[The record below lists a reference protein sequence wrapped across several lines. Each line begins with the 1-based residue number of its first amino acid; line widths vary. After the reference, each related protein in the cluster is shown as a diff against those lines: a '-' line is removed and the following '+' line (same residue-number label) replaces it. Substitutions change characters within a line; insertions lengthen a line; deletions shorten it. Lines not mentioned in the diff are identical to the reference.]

1 MSTAESLDPVNLNRK
16 IQVIESATV
25 RFAGDSGDG
34 MQLMGSQFTT
44 SSVIH
49 GNDVATL
56 PDFPAEIRAPA
67 GTLAGVSGFQINFA
81 NQDIHTPGD
90 GIDALFAMNPAALKA
105 NVRDLVDGGLLV
117 VNSESFSE
125 DSLEKAGYK
134 DNPLEDESLN
144 TFQVVAIPLT
154 KLNRDSIEGLGLNRK
169 SGDRC
174 KNFFMLGLAYWV
186 YNRPLESTVR
196 WLEKKFAG
204 KDNLLEANLRALK
217 AGFHYGETAELF
229 PSSYQVDKADIKP
242 GVYRKITGNSA
253 AVLGLIAASKLVD
266 KPLFYASYPITPAS
280 DILHEMSAY
289 KNYGVTTFQA
299 EDEIAAMCAVLG
311 ASFGG
316 SLAVTGTSGPGLAL
330 KMEAIGLGVMTELPS
345 VIVNVQR
352 GGPSTGLP
360 TKTEQADLMQSIF
373 GRNGESPVA
382 VVAPA
387 TPADCFSMALEAARI
402 ALKFMTP
409 VILLSD
415 GYLANGAEPWMIP
428 DIESLPKINVKYAT
442 EMDAEKGFQ
451 PYIRDERLARPWAVP
466 GTEGMQHRLGG
477 LEKQHI
483 TGAVSYDP
491 ENHDFMVRLRQN
503 KIDGIA
509 DDIPPLQVN
518 GSESGDLLV
527 LGWGGTY
534 GSITTAVDRA
544 RKAGKSV
551 SSAHLRYLNPF
562 PKNLGEV
569 LSNFK
574 KVLVPE
580 LNLGQLRTLIRSKYL
595 VNAKGLNKIQGRP
608 FQIAEI
614 QSAIHK
620 ALEE

>member
-1 MSTAESLDPVNLNRK
+1 MSTAESLNPVNLNRK
-16 IQVIESATV
+16 IQAVESATV

-44 SSVIH
+44 SSVMH
-49 GNDVATL
+49 GNDVSTL

-81 NQDIHTPGD
+81 SQDIHTPGD

-105 NVRDLVDGGLLV
+105 NLRDLIDSGLLV
-117 VNSESFSE
+117 VNSETFTK

-134 DNPLEDESLN
+134 ENPLEDGSLN
-144 TFQVVAIPLT
+144 SYQVVSIPVT
-154 KLNRDSIEGLGLNRK
+154 KLNRDAIEGLGLDRK

-186 YNRPLESTVR
+186 YNRPTEPTVK

-204 KDNLLEANLRALK
+204 KDNVLEANKRTFN
-217 AGFHYGETAELF
+217 AGYNYGETAELF
-229 PSSYQVDKADIKP
+229 TSSYKVDKADIKP
-242 GVYRKITGNSA
+242 GVYRKITGNSGV
-253 AVLGLIAASKLVD
+253 VLGLVAASKLAD

-280 DILHEMSAY
+280 DILHEISVH
-289 KNYGVTTFQA
+289 KNHGVTTFQA
-299 EDEIAAMCAVLG
+299 EDEIAAMCSVLG
-311 ASFGG
+311 AAFGG

-330 KMEAIGLGVMTELPS
+330 KMEAIGLGVMTELPA
-345 VIVNVQR
+345 VIINVQR

-360 TKTEQADLMQSIF
+360 TKTEQSDLMQAIY

-387 TPADCFSMALEAARI
+387 TPADCFNMALEASRI

-428 DIESLPKINVKYAT
+428 DVDSLPKIDVNYTT
-442 EMDAEKGFQ
+442 ETNSDKGFQ
-451 PYIRDERLARPWAVP
+451 PYVRDERLARPWAIP
-466 GTEGMQHRLGG
+466 GTEGLQHRLGG

-491 ENHDFMVRLRQN
+491 ENHDFMVNLRQN

-518 GSESGDLLV
+518 GGETGDLLV
-527 LGWGGTY
+527 LGWGGTF
-534 GSITTAVDRA
+534 GSITTAVDRE

-574 KVLVPE
+574 TVLIPE
-580 LNLGQLRTLIRSKYL
+580 LNLGQLRTIIQAKYQIK
-595 VNAKGLNKIQGRP
+595 AKGLNKVEGRP

-614 QSAIHK
+614 QSAIKK

>member
-1 MSTAESLDPVNLNRK
+1 MFTAEPSDPLNLNRK
-16 IQVIESATV
+16 IQAIESATV

-34 MQLMGSQFTT
+34 MQLMGNQFTT

-81 NQDIHTPGD
+81 SQDIHTPGD

-105 NVRDLVDGGLLV
+105 NVSELVDGGLLV
-117 VNSESFSE
+117 VNSESFSQ

-134 DNPLEDESLN
+134 ENPLEDESLN
-144 TFQVVAIPLT
+144 NYQVVAIPLT
-154 KLNRDSIEGLGLNRK
+154 KLNRDSIEGLGLDRK

-186 YNRPLESTVR
+186 YNRPLDSTVR

-204 KDNLLEANLRALK
+204 KDDLLEANLRAIE
-217 AGFHYGETAELF
+217 AGYNYGETAELF
-229 PSSYQVDKADIKP
+229 TSSYKVDKADIKP

-253 AVLGLIAASKLVD
+253 VVLGLVAASKLAD

-280 DILHEMSAY
+280 EILHDMSAY

-360 TKTEQADLMQSIF
+360 TKTEQSDLMQSIF

-428 DIESLPKINVKYAT
+428 DIESLPKIDVNYTT
-442 EMDAEKGFQ
+442 EVNSENGFQ

-466 GTEGMQHRLGG
+466 GTEGLQHRLGG

-509 DDIPPLQVN
+509 EDIPPLQVN
-518 GSESGDLLV
+518 GSESGELLV
-527 LGWGGTY
+527 LGWGGTF

-544 RKAGKSV
+544 RKAGMSV

-569 LSNFK
+569 LSKFK

-580 LNLGQLRTLIRSKYL
+580 LNLGQLRTLIRAKYL
-595 VNAKGLNKIQGRP
+595 VKAKGLNKIQGRP

-614 QSAIHK
+614 QSAIIK

>member
-16 IQVIESATV
+16 IQAIESATV

-81 NQDIHTPGD
+81 SQDIHTPGD

-134 DNPLEDESLN
+134 DNPVEDGSLN
-144 TFQVVAIPLT
+144 SYQVVAIPLT
-154 KLNRDSIEGLGLNRK
+154 KLNRDSIEGLGLDRK

-204 KDNLLEANLRALK
+204 KDDLLEANLRALK
-217 AGFHYGETAELF
+217 AGYHYGETAELF
-229 PSSYQVDKADIKP
+229 TSSYKVDKADIKP

-253 AVLGLIAASKLVD
+253 AVLGLVAAAKLAD

-316 SLAVTGTSGPGLAL
+316 SLAITGTSGPGLAL

-360 TKTEQADLMQSIF
+360 TKTEQSDLLQSIF

-428 DIESLPKINVKYAT
+428 DIESLPKINVDYAS
-442 EMDAEKGFQ
+442 EMDPEKGFQ

-509 DDIPPLQVN
+509 GDIPPLQVN

-574 KVLVPE
+574 KVLIPE

-595 VNAKGLNKIQGRP
+595 VKAKGLNKIQGRP

-614 QSAIHK
+614 QSAINK

>member
-16 IQVIESATV
+16 IQAIESATV

-81 NQDIHTPGD
+81 SQDIHTPGD
-90 GIDALFAMNPAALKA
+90 GIDALFAMNPAAMKA
-105 NVRDLVDGGLLV
+105 NLIELVDGGLLV
-117 VNSESFSE
+117 VNSESFSK

-134 DNPLEDESLN
+134 ENPLEDGSLSSY
-144 TFQVVAIPLT
+144 QVVAIPLT
-154 KLNRDSIEGLGLNRK
+154 KLNRDSIEGLGLDRK

-174 KNFFMLGLAYWV
+174 KNFFMLGLAFWV
-186 YNRPLESTVR
+186 YNRPIESTTR
-196 WLEKKFAG
+196 WIEKKFAG
-204 KDNLLEANLRALK
+204 KENLLEANTRALK
-217 AGFHYGETAELF
+217 AGYHYGETAELF
-229 PSSYQVDKADIKP
+229 TSSYKVDKADIKP
-242 GVYRKITGNSA
+242 GVYRKVTGNSA
-253 AVLGLIAASKLVD
+253 VVLGLVAASKLSD

-280 DILHEMSAY
+280 DILHEIAAH
-289 KNYGVTTFQA
+289 KNHGATTFQA

-316 SLAVTGTSGPGLAL
+316 CLAVTGTSGPGLAL
-330 KMEAIGLGVMTELPS
+330 KMEAIGLGVMTELPA

-360 TKTEQADLMQSIF
+360 TKTEQSDLLQSIF

-382 VVAPA
+382 IVAPA
-387 TPADCFSMALEAARI
+387 TPADCFDMALEAARI

-415 GYLANGAEPWMIP
+415 GYLANGAEPWRIP
-428 DIESLPKINVKYAT
+428 DVESLPKIEVNYTT
-442 EMDAEKGFQ
+442 EVNSEKGFQ
-451 PYIRDERLARPWAVP
+451 PYIRDERLGRPWAIP
-466 GTEGMQHRLGG
+466 GTEGLQHRLGG

-509 DDIPPLQVN
+509 EDIPPLQVN
-518 GSESGDLLV
+518 GKETGDLLV

-574 KVLVPE
+574 NVLIPE
-580 LNLGQLRTLIRSKYL
+580 LNLGQLRMLIRSKFL
-595 VNAKGLNKIQGRP
+595 VKAKGLNKIQGRP
-608 FQIAEI
+608 FQISEI
-614 QSAIHK
+614 QSAITK